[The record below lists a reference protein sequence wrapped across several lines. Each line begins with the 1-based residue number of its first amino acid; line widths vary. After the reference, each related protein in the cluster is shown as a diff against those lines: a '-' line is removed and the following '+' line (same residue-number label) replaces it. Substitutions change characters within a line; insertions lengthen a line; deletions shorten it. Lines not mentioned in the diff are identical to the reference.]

1 MSAEEIIDLCL
12 HAASLKRL
20 TRTGWDLAGI
30 QSGRQESVAEHSWG
44 TTFLS
49 LVIGNHLSMRSKAL
63 DLQKLLFMAIIHD
76 LAESL
81 VSDIPY
87 SALIL
92 GAPHLKEGKSLAEK
106 NAIDKLF
113 GGFSD
118 LGELAKELFDELG
131 TAKSVESRIVL
142 SADVLDML
150 LQAIG
155 LERSGVEQHIL
166 ESFFESGISRVREYG
181 IPIAIEIADLLH
193 QEHKFRAT

>member
-30 QSGRQESVAEHSWG
+30 QLGRQESVAEHSWG

-49 LVIGNHLSMRSKAL
+49 LVIGNHHSMRGEAL
-63 DLQKLLFMAIIHD
+63 DLQRLLFMAIIHD

-81 VSDIPY
+81 VSDIPH

-92 GAPHLKEGKSLAEK
+92 GDPHLKEGKSLAER
-106 NAIDKLF
+106 NAINKLF
-113 GGFSD
+113 ANLND
-118 LGELAKELFDELG
+118 LGELAKELLDEMG
-131 TAKSVESRIVL
+131 AAESVESRIVL

-150 LQAIG
+150 LQAIA
-155 LERSGVEQHIL
+155 LERSGAEHHIL
-166 ESFFESGISRVREYG
+166 ESFFQSGVSRVREYD
-181 IPIAIEIADLLH
+181 IPIAIEIADFLH
-193 QEHKFRAT
+193 QEHKSRTT